1 MSCVTA
7 QTAVDVDAL
16 VKTASFSSLS
26 SNLILLTSLTLL
38 TSLPDS
44 RRLISAMQAVL
55 PSINLGLCSFSSLAW
70 PISLMLVTVSGGMV
84 TGMVTGGSSVLT
96 EDRDILLP
104 LPRIWPSISTTITTL
119 KNVLTRCPVL
129 DFESYGFIP

>member
-70 PISLMLVTVSGGMV
+70 PISLMLVTVSRGMV
-84 TGMVTGGSSVLT
+84 TGMVTGGVVGA
-96 EDRDILLP
+96 DRGPGHPVAVAANLAVDFDHNYDVKKCFDQV
-104 LPRIWPSISTTITTL
+104 S
-119 KNVLTRCPVL
+119 CP
-129 DFESYGFIP
+129 GF

>member
-26 SNLILLTSLTLL
+26 SDLILLTSLTLL